1 MSWTLS
7 CVPAASPLEARMAAE
22 STREFPVTNMDSG
35 VEQAPGALSWAC
47 KRVALAAVNASAT
60 ETIFISEIYTSRFGG
75 GPRERPY
82 RLDNGAAGELLSSG
96 PVDVCD

>member
-47 KRVALAAVNASAT
+47 KSVALAAVNASAT
-60 ETIFISEIYTSRFGG
+60 DTIFILEIYTSRFGG
-75 GPRERPY
+75 GPRRGTIPIRQRGRWRVALQRP
-82 RLDNGAAGELLSSG
+82 R
-96 PVDVCD
+96 